1 MPSCVVVSRWV
12 SPAKG
17 VASLSRPDVV
27 EGESESGVPDR
38 GLVLTGSD
46 WKRCSSEFEERSID

>member
-1 MPSCVVVSRWV
+1 M
-12 SPAKG
+12 KG

-27 EGESESGVPDR
+27 EEELRNGVLDR
-38 GLVLTGSD
+38 GLVLTGSG

>member
-1 MPSCVVVSRWV
+1 VR
-12 SPAKG
+12 G

-27 EGESESGVPDR
+27 VEESKSGVLDR